1 MLSSSI
7 IQSFALELQSA
18 RTTKVQLRQLS
29 KSHPDATL
37 ASAYAIQ
44 KAWVKLEKEC
54 GRTAKGRKIGL
65 TSKALQQTFKANE
78 PTHAPLMDDMFFVDG
93 AELPTNRFI
102 APRIESELAF
112 VLKKPLKGSN
122 ITLFDALDAIAY
134 VTPAIEIIDSR
145 LQLIDPQTKES
156 RNAIDQVADFA
167 GCAGIVL
174 GGRPMLP
181 DAFDMSRV
189 GAIVYKNGSIEDTGV
204 SAAVMNH
211 PVNAVVWLANTLAQT
226 GEYLDAGELILA
238 GAFTRPMP
246 ASLGDCFHIDF
257 GSLGSIGF
265 KWH

>member
-18 RTTKVQLRQLS
+18 RTTKIQLRQLS
-29 KSHPDATL
+29 KTHPDATL

-44 KAWVKLEKEC
+44 KAWVKLEMEQ

-145 LQLIDPQTKES
+145 MQLIDPKTNQP

-167 GCAGIVL
+167 GCSGIVL

-181 DAFDMSRV
+181 DAFDVTRV

-204 SAAVMNH
+204 SAAVMSH
-211 PVNAVVWLANTLAQT
+211 PVNAVVWLAHTLAQT
-226 GEYLDAGELILA
+226 GEYLEAGELILA